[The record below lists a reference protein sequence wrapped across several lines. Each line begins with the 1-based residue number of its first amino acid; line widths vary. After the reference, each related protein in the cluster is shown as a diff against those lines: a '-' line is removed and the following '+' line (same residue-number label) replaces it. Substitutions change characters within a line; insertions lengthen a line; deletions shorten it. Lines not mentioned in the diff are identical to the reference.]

1 MLSIIT
7 EENNMSAFSMKT
19 WLNKG
24 YSEEEAKYQIA
35 IRRPNNVLYYINKGF
50 SEEDAKEQV
59 KLRQAKGGAKRSKM
73 TAKEKRALTP
83 RCVEFYLAKGFTQ
96 SQAEEQV
103 ALFQSTFSKEK
114 CIERHGESIGLEVFN
129 ARQEKWQASLNAKS
143 QSEIDDINRRKNRW
157 VNLTKD
163 ESDLLKKQVGKKVR
177 ETVSLRT
184 KEESRVVGQNIR
196 NGMVENGRAIPEE
209 LADAFDLYKRKV
221 WAETNRN
228 DLTILENYSKRSRT
242 GYHLDHKYSIWQG
255 FTNNVSPEII
265 GHIKNLEMLPY
276 QENLSKFNK
285 CSITLQQLIESIDA

>member
-1 MLSIIT
+1 MLNIIT
-7 EENNMSAFSMKT
+7 KENNMSAFSMKT

-24 YSEEEAKYQIA
+24 YSEEEARYQIA

-50 SEEDAKEQV
+50 SDEEAKEQV

-73 TAKEKRALTP
+73 TDEEKRALTP
-83 RCVEFYLAKGFTQ
+83 RCIEFYLAKGFTQ

-114 CIERHGESIGLEVFN
+114 CIKKYGESIGLEIFN
-129 ARQEKWQASLNAKS
+129 ARQERWQATLNAKS
-143 QSEIDDINRRKNRW
+143 QDEIDDINRRKNRW
-157 VNLTKD
+157 VNLTDD
-163 ESDLLKKQVGKKVR
+163 ESNSLKKQVGEKVR

-196 NGMVENGRAIPEE
+196 NGMVVNGRAIPED

-228 DLTILENYSKRSRT
+228 DLTILENYSKRGRT

>member
-1 MLSIIT
+1 
-7 EENNMSAFSMKT
+7 MSAFSMKT

-50 SEEDAKEQV
+50 SEADAKEQV

-73 TAKEKRALTP
+73 TVKEKRALTP

-114 CIERHGESIGLEVFN
+114 CIERHGEIVGLEIFN

-143 QSEIDDINRRKNRW
+143 QSEIDDINCRKNRW
-157 VNLTKD
+157 VNLTDD
-163 ESDLLKKQVGKKVR
+163 ESNLLKKQVGKKVR

-196 NGMVENGRAIPEE
+196 NGMVINGRAIPEN
-209 LADAFDLYKRKV
+209 LADAFNLYKCRV
-221 WAETNRN
+221 WNETNRN